1 MSAPG
6 SLSALLN
13 SASAY
18 YRRAG
23 HFAWHFARGKLRG
36 DPVFRAILE
45 HGLLADRARLLDL
58 GAGQGLLAA
67 WLLAARSC
75 QASEQD
81 GAWPAHWPA
90 PPELQTYLGIEIN
103 AQEVRR
109 AQRAFAL
116 DPGVSLEIVHG
127 DIRDVD
133 YGTPDAVVILD
144 VLHFLDHVSQ
154 ERVLRR
160 VRAALAPRGLLLMRV
175 GDADGGI
182 GFTLS
187 KAVDHTVAL
196 VRRGRWTA
204 LHCRPLREWQRL
216 LSELGFR
223 TRTVPMSV
231 GTPFT
236 NMLLVSELP

>member
-23 HFAWHFARGKLRG
+23 HFAWHFARGKLKG

-116 DPGVSLEIVHG
+116 NRVEQFSDPQV
-127 DIRDVD
+127 
-133 YGTPDAVVILD
+133 P
-144 VLHFLDHVSQ
+144 
-154 ERVLRR
+154 
-160 VRAALAPRGLLLMRV
+160 
-175 GDADGGI
+175 
-182 GFTLS
+182 
-187 KAVDHTVAL
+187 
-196 VRRGRWTA
+196 
-204 LHCRPLREWQRL
+204 PLRIPCAAAGRR
-216 LSELGFR
+216 R
-223 TRTVPMSV
+223 THRTAGRRHRDRS
-231 GTPFT
+231 
-236 NMLLVSELP
+236 N

>member
-1 MSAPG
+1 MSPPA
-6 SLSALLN
+6 SLSALLHA
-13 SASAY
+13 ASAY

-23 HFAWHFARGKLRG
+23 RFAWHFSRGKLKG

-45 HGLLADRARLLDL
+45 QGLLANRARLLDL

-75 QASEQD
+75 QASERD
-81 GAWPAHWPA
+81 GAWPPHWPA
-90 PPELQTYLGIEIN
+90 PPDFKSYVGIEIN

-109 AQRAFAL
+109 ARRAFAL
-116 DPGVSLEIVHG
+116 DAGVALEIVHA
-127 DIRDVD
+127 DIREVE

-144 VLHFLDHVSQ
+144 VLHYLDPASQ

-160 VRAALAPRGLLLMRV
+160 VRAALAPRGLLLMRI
-175 GDADGGI
+175 GDAEGGF

-196 VRRGRWTA
+196 ARRGRWMA

-223 TRTVPMSV
+223 TRTVPMSA

>member
-1 MSAPG
+1 MSPAG

-23 HFAWHFARGKLRG
+23 RFAWHFARGKLKG

-75 QASEQD
+75 QASAQD
-81 GAWPAHWPA
+81 GAWPPHWP
-90 PPELQTYLGIEIN
+90 PPPAFKAYVGVEIN

-116 DPGVSLEIVHG
+116 DAGAALQIVHA

-133 YGTPDAVVILD
+133 YGTPDAIVILD

-160 VRAALAPRGLLLMRV
+160 VRAALAPRGLLLMRI
-175 GDADGGI
+175 GDAEGGI

-187 KAVDHTVAL
+187 KAVDHTVAFA
-196 VRRGRWTA
+196 RSGRWTA

>member
-23 HFAWHFARGKLRG
+23 RFAWHFARGKLKG

-75 QASEQD
+75 QASAQD
-81 GAWPAHWPA
+81 GAWPPHWPA
-90 PPELQTYLGIEIN
+90 PPAVAGLPRRSRSMP
-103 AQEVRR
+103 QEVRR

-116 DPGVSLEIVHG
+116 DAGVGAS
-127 DIRDVD
+127 R
-133 YGTPDAVVILD
+133 
-144 VLHFLDHVSQ
+144 S
-154 ERVLRR
+154 
-160 VRAALAPRGLLLMRV
+160 
-175 GDADGGI
+175 
-182 GFTLS
+182 
-187 KAVDHTVAL
+187 
-196 VRRGRWTA
+196 
-204 LHCRPLREWQRL
+204 C
-216 LSELGFR
+216 
-223 TRTVPMSV
+223 TRTSARSTTARP
-231 GTPFT
+231 TP
-236 NMLLVSELP
+236 S